1 MSSFLAIRVPG
12 ASITLPRWKGHCS
25 TPGPQPFP
33 SVRLGFPLAGDVMP
47 IKAVPTPQARKAAR
61 RACLARADAWAAPL
75 APVIAEIRASG
86 TTAPYAIAAALTARG
101 IPTARGHRFWMAG
114 PVRSLLNRLDRLSAA
129 GLLGS
134 QKESEGT
141 ALPHKRQPPIMGED
155 VARTKDQNANPS
167 T

>member
-1 MSSFLAIRVPG
+1 MA
-12 ASITLPRWKGHCS
+12 AKG
-25 TPGPQPFP
+25 
-33 SVRLGFPLAGDVMP
+33 VA
-47 IKAVPTPQARKAAR
+47 TPQARKAGGQAGK
-61 RACLARADAWAAPL
+61 AKADAWAAAL

-86 TTAPYAIAAALTARG
+86 TTAPYAVAAALTARS

-141 ALPHKRQPPIMGED
+141 ALPGKRHRGKP
-155 VARTKDQNANPS
+155 ARKTLLSRDELMAALRDLS
-167 T
+167 